1 MMGVKRPPAAA
12 LLLVVPLLAV
22 LSAGP
27 PAVAEGPTIYNWI
40 GTASTIWANKKNW
53 SPEGVPQT
61 GDGVSLSPS
70 ALRDQITEVPDI
82 VLSSLQVSGEQNAPV
97 SMSGTGL
104 VTVAGPLTWSG
115 GDIAVDLVLAQ
126 GGVGALAPGA
136 PLHFGGATGQTFRV
150 DGALAI
156 VANPLG
162 VTEPLELMF
171 DANLVVSASGRML
184 MGAGTSILGN
194 RCCVGP
200 TSTVVV
206 EGGIGVD
213 VGSATTKL
221 LNVGLDLEGTVEV
234 PDEGTLELTGGPVR
248 VDDGATLLGGGTVV
262 VPKTSGDA
270 FDPLQPDRPDATF
283 KLLDDLTLADGTT
296 LELGPLA
303 VLSGVGTIEGSGAL
317 RLAGP
322 RIHAQVTVAPGI
334 PTSTVAG
341 TTTRL
346 VKWNPAVPGQHGFVV
361 PRGGLD
367 VAAGSTLSVHGGTR
381 LVIPDDATMK
391 LHGGATLTADGCCT
405 EPGRVTVQSGGT
417 LAIGSP
423 TGEQPAVLDWVELG
437 GNGAIT
443 HAGKSE
449 WDLAGTTFTS
459 GASFTGYGRITG
471 DLPAG
476 PLRVTPQGVFVV
488 DGDYT
493 ANIAGTLVAT
503 LPTAPNATATS
514 RLFVTGTAHVSG
526 RLATAGTTRF
536 PTGRG
541 LLALSA
547 GQVTGRFGCS
557 ATPGF
562 LPRQGATTVHLVAIG
577 VRDPGCLVPAPR
589 RVLKATWSGRR
600 TAPLTLHSSA
610 DRVLLKVSVSRAA
623 RDVRLTLS
631 GGAGPAATMN
641 VRRGRSVTRYVVV
654 GVSAAHRLTARLSHR
669 ARVSVDQAGWY

>member
-1 MMGVKRPPAAA
+1 MRGVKRPPVAV
-12 LLLVVPLLAV
+12 LLLIVPLLAV
-22 LSAGP
+22 LSGGP
-27 PAVAEGPTIYNWI
+27 PAGAEGPTIYKWM
-40 GTASTIWANKKNW
+40 GTESTLWNNRKNW
-53 SPEGVPQT
+53 DPEGVPQT
-61 GDGVSLSPS
+61 GDGVSLAVGP
-70 ALRDQITEVPDI
+70 RPTITEVPDI
-82 VLSSLQVSGEQNAPV
+82 VLSSLTVSGDREKLV
-97 SMSGTGL
+97 SMSGPGT
-104 VTVAGPLTWSG
+104 VTVAGPLTWGG
-115 GDIAVDLVLAQ
+115 GDIGVNLVLAQ
-126 GGVGALAPGA
+126 LGVGAILPSAPM
-136 PLHFGGATGQTFRV
+136 HFGSENGQTFTV

-156 VANPLG
+156 VADPLG
-162 VTEPLELMF
+162 TADPLELMF
-171 DANLVVSASGRML
+171 DANLVVSTSGRML
-184 MGAGTSILGN
+184 MGAGTQVRAN

-200 TSTVVV
+200 TSTIVVD
-206 EGGIGVD
+206 GGIGVD
-213 VGSATTKL
+213 EGTGTTKL
-221 LNVGLDLEGTVEV
+221 ENVGLDLRGTVEV
-234 PDEGTLELTGGPVR
+234 PEDHTLQVTGGPIR
-248 VDDGATLLGGGTVV
+248 VDRGATLLGGGTVV

-270 FDPLQPDRPDATF
+270 FKPADPDQPDATF

-334 PTSTVAG
+334 PTSTVTG

-367 VAAGSTLSVHGGTR
+367 VAASSTLSVHGGTR

-391 LHGGATLTADGCCT
+391 LPGGATLTADGCCT
-405 EPGRVTVQSGGT
+405 EPGQVTVQSGGT

-471 DLPAG
+471 DFPAG

-503 LPTAPNATATS
+503 LPTATNATATS

-600 TAPLTLHSSA
+600 TAPLTLHTNA
-610 DRVLLKVSVSRAA
+610 DRVLLKVSVSRAT

-631 GGAGPAATMN
+631 GGASPAAAMT

-654 GVSAAHRLTARLSHR
+654 GVSAAHRLTARLGHR